1 MNTKTAIPKAAPLAA
16 KKKDATVVF
25 GEDLERA
32 NYLKT
37 PKAFI
42 LIRGFADPLAKK
54 LKSRHI
60 HLLLVLAAKKYQK
73 KMIRYYWVRLAADLG
88 VGIDAARKTAYE
100 LRKWNL
106 IKIHHYTG
114 KSRLAPP
121 PNRAYLAPGRRNDAN
136 GFEFTAAL
144 IDLITRAKA
153 AKKAA
158 REQAKQR
165 YAAGD
170 AA

>member
-1 MNTKTAIPKAAPLAA
+1 MTTKTATAKPPAPAA
-16 KKKDATVVF
+16 KNKDATVVF
-25 GEDLERA
+25 GDELERG

-42 LIRGFADPLAKK
+42 LIRGFADPLARK
-54 LKSRHI
+54 LKPRHI
-60 HLLLVLAAKKYQK
+60 HLILVLGAKKYKK
-73 KMIRYYWVRLAADLG
+73 KMIRYYWSRLAADLG
-88 VGIDAARKTAYE
+88 VGVDAARKTAYE

-106 IKIHHYTG
+106 IRIHHFTG
-114 KSRLAPP
+114 KSRLAAP
-121 PNRAYLAPGRRNDAN
+121 PNKPYVTPGRRNDAN
-136 GFEFTAAL
+136 GFELTGVL

-158 REQAKQR
+158 REEAKQR